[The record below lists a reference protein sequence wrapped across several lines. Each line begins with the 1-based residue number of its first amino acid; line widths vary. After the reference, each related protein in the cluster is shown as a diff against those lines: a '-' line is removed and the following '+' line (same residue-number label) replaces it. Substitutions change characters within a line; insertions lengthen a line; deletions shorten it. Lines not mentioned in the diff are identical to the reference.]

1 MRWCEGRSGKEDRTP
16 LDLLV
21 LVTVE
26 EAWATSNS
34 YQVQTGHRYRKRE
47 KRMLIG
53 ILIRSVT
60 SKRSCALDGSP
71 SCERVKTGDE
81 SEGEKHLKL

>member
-1 MRWCEGRSGKEDRTP
+1 MVLGLKISVHP
-16 LDLLV
+16 L
-21 LVTVE
+21 
-26 EAWATSNS
+26 
-34 YQVQTGHRYRKRE
+34 QTGHRHGKRE

-71 SCERVKTGDE
+71 SCKRVEASDDIER
-81 SEGEKHLKL
+81 EKHLKL

>member
-1 MRWCEGRSGKEDRTP
+1 MRWCEGRSGREDRTP
-16 LDLLV
+16 LDI

-26 EAWATSNS
+26 EACAPSIS
-34 YQVQTGHRYRKRE
+34 YQVQTRHRHKKRE

-60 SKRSCALDGSP
+60 SKKSCALDGSP
-71 SCERVKTGDE
+71 SCERVRTGNE
-81 SEGEKHLKL
+81 SEREKHLKL